1 MRIYAVFDVLFT
13 GLNNVAVYQHGQISG
28 MLPDTL
34 LVITTF
40 VATIWKGDLPFVIN
54 RVFSPWSLF
63 RVWGVILQT
72 RLAAWCK
79 SFDWLTVKRVA
90 WSILCDPH
98 LWGSFLHPDPLL
110 LKILQQLKF
119 GLHIQAA
126 TTCRYFQSHLLT
138 FLGFILRHTCTFLI
152 NWTAKIEP
160 IKNR

>member
-13 GLNNVAVYQHGQISG
+13 GLNNVAVYQNGQISG
-28 MLPDTL
+28 MLTRHPTYYNNFRGNDL
-34 LVITTF
+34 
-40 VATIWKGDLPFVIN
+40 KGAISHLSSTEF
-54 RVFSPWSLF
+54 FSPWSLF

-98 LWGSFLHPDPLL
+98 LWGSFLLPDPLL

-119 GLHIQAA
+119 GLHIETA
-126 TTCRYFQSHLLT
+126 TKCRYFQSHFLT
-138 FLGFILRHTCTFLI
+138 FFGFHFKAYLHISDKLDCQ
-152 NWTAKIEP
+152 NWADF
-160 IKNR
+160 